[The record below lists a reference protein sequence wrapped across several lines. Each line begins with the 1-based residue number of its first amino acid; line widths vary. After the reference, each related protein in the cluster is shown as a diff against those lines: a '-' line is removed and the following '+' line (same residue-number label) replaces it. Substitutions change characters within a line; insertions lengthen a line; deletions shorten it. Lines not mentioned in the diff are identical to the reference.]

1 MTDLDRYLDSLP
13 QYGPDAFPAGVVYA
27 YRPNLNRS
35 ARRARANAM
44 LRAYRRALLA
54 RDIEHDLTA
63 GWSARARDL
72 ARLDRYPVPTETHA
86 GRVRSIRQRSYRNMT
101 DRRARALAAPG
112 NIGAEAADRKAR
124 LAYRV
129 QAIRYQMVRMLARA

>member
-63 GWSARARDL
+63 
-72 ARLDRYPVPTETHA
+72 THA